1 MSWTHYRLKRVGGIS
16 VENPQL
22 KRATSCVEEKISWF
36 FSISG
41 MKLGVPLELG
51 QGPQGTIHV
60 ASGKSSLHASCEGPL
75 GIPLQSVPGHM
86 FSSGVEAGTSGFLS
100 RADMDLGV
108 PMEFQ
113 QGSQVSSLVETCKS
127 IFLSSCQSSVRLP
140 VKLT

>member
-1 MSWTHYRLKRVGGIS
+1 MSRTLSRLKRVGGIS
-16 VENPQL
+16 VETPQP

-75 GIPLQSVPGHM
+75 GIPLQSVLGLR
-86 FSSGVEAGTSGFLS
+86 STSGFEAGTSGFLS
-100 RADMDLGV
+100 SADMDLGV
-108 PMEFQ
+108 PM
-113 QGSQVSSLVETCKS
+113 GSQASSRVEICKS
-127 IFLSSCQSSVRLP
+127 PFLSSFNSSVRLP
-140 VKLT
+140 VELT

>member
-1 MSWTHYRLKRVGGIS
+1 MSRTLSRLKRVGGIS
-16 VENPQL
+16 VETPQP

-100 RADMDLGV
+100 RADMDLGFLWRFHRGV
-108 PMEFQ
+108 RHHI
-113 QGSQVSSLVETCKS
+113 VWRYASL
-127 IFLSSCQSSVRLP
+127 LSS
-140 VKLT
+140 

>member
-1 MSWTHYRLKRVGGIS
+1 MSRTLSRLKRVGGIS

-75 GIPLQSVPGHM
+75 GIPLQSVLGLR
-86 FSSGVEAGTSGFLS
+86 STSGFEAGTSGFLS
-100 RADMDLGV
+100 SADMDLGV

-113 QGSQVSSLVETCKS
+113 QGSQSSSHVETHKS
-127 IFLSSCQSSVRLP
+127 TFLSSCQSSVSL
-140 VKLT
+140 LLS